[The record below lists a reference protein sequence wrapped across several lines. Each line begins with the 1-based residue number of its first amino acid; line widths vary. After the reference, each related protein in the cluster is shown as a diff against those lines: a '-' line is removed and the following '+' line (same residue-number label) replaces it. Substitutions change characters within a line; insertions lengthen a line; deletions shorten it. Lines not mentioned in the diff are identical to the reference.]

1 MNLSDDALART
12 QALLARNIAE
22 ADALIEQARRVLE
35 APADASPAVDQ
46 FIRFATARLGLS
58 LSGAPGAP
66 LPMTPGLASQVDT
79 ACSAPDPG
87 HRPRRAA
94 AFYRCV

>member
-1 MNLSDDALART
+1 MDLSDDALART

-22 ADALIEQARRVLE
+22 ADALIEQARRALE
-35 APADASPAVDQ
+35 APADPAPAVDQ

-58 LSGAPGAP
+58 RSGAPGAP
-66 LPMTPGLASQVDT
+66 LRMPSDLASRLDT
-79 ACSAPDPG
+79 SCSAPDPG